1 MSKVAVAVKI
11 RVKAGQRDAMTAAVQ
26 PGLATAQGEAGTLTY
41 LFHHDLVDE
50 NVVWFYELYEDDA
63 ASQAHMTSAS
73 FATWS
78 KSLAPFIDGAPE
90 MSFLKPVGGKG
101 L

>member
-1 MSKVAVAVKI
+1 MSS
-11 RVKAGQRDAMTAAVQ
+11 AA
-26 PGLATAQGEAGTLTY
+26 
-41 LFHHDLVDE
+41 
-50 NVVWFYELYEDDA
+50 
-63 ASQAHMTSAS
+63 

-78 KSLAPFIDGAPE
+78 QSLAPFVDGAPE

>member
-1 MSKVAVAVKI
+1 MSKVAIAVKI
-11 RVKAGQRDAMTAAVQ
+11 RVKDGQRDAMTAAVQ
-26 PGLATAQGEAGTLTY
+26 PGLATAESEAGTLMY
-41 LFHHDLVDE
+41 LFHHDLVDA
-50 NVVWFYELYEDDA
+50 NIVWFYEIYSDDA
-63 ASQAHMTSAS
+63 AAQAHTSSEA
-73 FATWS
+73 FAQWS

>member
-1 MSKVAVAVKI
+1 MSKIAVAVKI
-11 RVKAGQRDAMTAAVQ
+11 RGKAGQRDAMTAAVQ

-63 ASQAHMTSAS
+63 ASKAHMSSAA

-78 KSLAPFIDGAPE
+78 QSLAPFVDGAPE

>member
-1 MSKVAVAVKI
+1 MSKVAIAVKI

-41 LFHHDLVDE
+41 LFHHE

-63 ASQAHMTSAS
+63 SAKAHSSSAA

-78 KSLAPFIDGAPE
+78 QSLAPFVDGAPE

>member
-1 MSKVAVAVKI
+1 MSKVAIAVKI

-50 NVVWFYELYEDDA
+50 NVVWFY
-63 ASQAHMTSAS
+63 S

-78 KSLAPFIDGAPE
+78 KSLAPFIEGAPE

>member
-1 MSKVAVAVKI
+1 MSKVAIAVKI

-26 PGLATAQGEAGTLTY
+26 PGLATAQGESGTLTY

-63 ASQAHMTSAS
+63 YAKAH
-73 FATWS
+73 
-78 KSLAPFIDGAPE
+78 
-90 MSFLKPVGGKG
+90 
-101 L
+101 

>member
-1 MSKVAVAVKI
+1 MSKIAVAVKI

-41 LFHHDLVDE
+41 LFHHDLADE

-63 ASQAHMTSAS
+63 ALTAHSGTAAFSAW
-73 FATWS
+73 FKT
-78 KSLAPFIDGAPE
+78 LLPFIDGAPE

-101 L
+101 I

>member
-1 MSKVAVAVKI
+1 MSKVAIAVKI

-26 PGLATAQGEAGTLTY
+26 PGLATAQGESGTLTF

-63 ASQAHMTSAS
+63 SAKAHSSSAA

-78 KSLAPFIDGAPE
+78 QSLAPFVYGAPE